1 MSGIMDDDAYRRY
14 VLDAI
19 RAGREDVE
27 NGRLIEHEEVEKRM
41 LRWLHEDDDDTCLT
55 PKA

>member
-1 MSGIMDDDAYRRY
+1 MDDDAYRRY